1 MKRTI
6 ASMIKTTATKVLFC
20 LAATPLINVQ
30 ADIDKSKDDSD
41 TSSILAS
48 QIIETSALI
57 PAVGHQGTTLGARIE
72 AIENSDD
79 GNMVK
84 IAISLP
90 TAGSDNHDDSDSPQ
104 LEEVIV
110 YGTPEQRDRIELDQ
124 QQEFEVV
131 NNLKE
136 GRNGIIIYLDKQQDF
151 VLRLNYTE
159 PRPDVE
165 PDLYNR

>member
-1 MKRTI
+1 MNRTTTRL
-6 ASMIKTTATKVLFC
+6 IKTTVAKMFFC
-20 LAATPLINVQ
+20 LAATPLISVQ
-30 ADIDKSKDDSD
+30 ADLDKSEDNADA
-41 TSSILAS
+41 SSVLAS
-48 QIIETSALI
+48 QVIETSALI
-57 PAVGHQGTTLGARIE
+57 PAVGHQGTSLGARIE
-72 AIENSDD
+72 AVENSDD
-79 GNMVK
+79 GKMVK

-90 TAGSDNHDDSDSPQ
+90 TTESDNSDDSDSPQ

-110 YGTPEQRDRIELDQ
+110 YGTPEQQDRIELNQ

-131 NNLKE
+131 NNLDE
-136 GRNGIIIYLDKQQDF
+136 GRSGIIIYLDKQQDF

>member
-1 MKRTI
+1 MTR
-6 ASMIKTTATKVLFC
+6 TATKVIKTTTAKILFC
-20 LAATPLINVQ
+20 LAAAPLIGAQ
-30 ADIDKSKDDSD
+30 ADQDQSSD
-41 TSSILAS
+41 EAALSSVLAS
-48 QIIETSALI
+48 QVIETSELI

-72 AIENSDD
+72 AIESSDD
-79 GNMVK
+79 GKMVK

-90 TAGSDNHDDSDSPQ
+90 TSESNNEGNSDSSQ

-110 YGTPEQRDRIELDQ
+110 YGTPEQQDRIELNQ
-124 QQEFEVV
+124 QREFELV
-131 NNLKE
+131 NDLNE
-136 GRNGIIIYLDKQQDF
+136 GRSGIIIYLDKQQDF